1 MGFSRVLLNS
11 ITAFE
16 KLLGGAA
23 LSGAAGLLVFDV
35 VSRELFGSGVYGAQ
49 KLAVYLAAS
58 AALLGMTVAVHQ
70 GGHLR
75 ITGMDS
81 LIPRRLFPLV
91 VKTGDA
97 LSAAVCLFLAFYA
110 AKLVR
115 NSALFGEPDPVLGFP
130 IWVVQMI
137 LPAVFLLAA
146 VKYLLH
152 ALDSSLKPAEME
164 E

>member
-1 MGFSRVLLNS
+1 MGISRFLLNS
-11 ITAFE
+11 ITSFE
-16 KLLGGAA
+16 KLLGGLA

-49 KLAVYLAAS
+49 KVAVYLAAS

-75 ITGMDS
+75 ITGIDT

-91 VKTGDA
+91 VRAGDA
-97 LSAAVCLFLAFYA
+97 LSAAVCLYLAFYA

-115 NSALFGEPDPVLGFP
+115 NSAMFGEADPVLGFP
-130 IWVVQMI
+130 IWAVQII
-137 LPAVFLLAA
+137 LPVVFLLAA
-146 VKYLLH
+146 LKYLLH
-152 ALDSSLKPAEME
+152 AFDSSLKPAEME